1 MDGKAK
7 SPHPSGIPVPRR
19 IRRSA
24 SQPIPPRMSRKD
36 QFNGQLTDHRD
47 QSWDSGSIEGKGATS
62 PSGTRFG
69 NTEKRL
75 LQSVDGLGRTNS
87 RKGRGSESPV
97 LRQSR
102 SCDKLAKRQPPGSF
116 DASDENQNEGRF
128 CTENVSVKAAVCM
141 FGGEAKIRKL
151 PTPDRTFKK
160 DAAENATSSPFSDN
174 AENSDEKLNIQE
186 TDVKGQASDMD
197 YTISGTISPLPGIH
211 ESSGK
216 RGTESKISFVFGRP
230 PSPTSRCMSPPQENH
245 VLAVARKGPG
255 PPARYRGRNG
265 KPPVYVPPNK
275 SAKVPYLAI
284 VGMIGNPGLQ
294 CCDQCVACLVD
305 LKQQALHLMNSEGFL
320 KKTTSKSFAVERIG
334 EHLQIPD
341 ACRQFQQ
348 GLCNVCDTSIVQL
361 KREVTA
367 MVQSI
372 HQAQTESPVQ
382 SGHVITQQPS
392 NRSLKPKSQG
402 SPVTSGG
409 GGPHN
414 GPLEQPHLSNHLS
427 RINQMLA
434 QQRASASG
442 TKSFP
447 ENLSQVMEHSMMY
460 PGSPHSVTPSQVRQQ
475 NMHSNSIH
483 SAEMGHYNPPMQ
495 AGHSPYHAQQY
506 PRGVHTSP
514 HNYPNQPYSA
524 QHVTPGSP
532 YRGQPTGTVYHMNQ
546 YPDPVQSP
554 QYSHL
559 QYSVTGTQYGS
570 PVMNYS
576 VPSSPMSPVP
586 HHARAMSP
594 PQVMSPPHAMSP
606 PPFSRVS
613 SPGSVSSQQ
622 SAAASF
628 FARAAQKLGK
638 KKKRHQQQ
646 EPDLPLYPT
655 KYNEVIKNTPPPAP
669 PCLLRAAGRLQQPG
683 IGKVKVMLKICTEGS
698 HSEQAQSCL
707 SIDPR
712 KKQVTVFDP
721 STVGVTLSSHRR
733 ATPVAPKMFA
743 FDAVFSPDD
752 SQTEI
757 CSSSLTEIIQGVVNG
772 ADGCLF
778 SYGYSRQG
786 KSYTMMGNDVSAQS
800 LGIMP
805 CAIAWLFRLIDEQK
819 EKTGAR
825 FSVRVSAVE
834 VSGKN
839 EQLKDLLADVAKYT
853 EAGVGTAPG
862 VYLREDPICGTQLEN
877 QSELRAPTADRA
889 AYYLDAAL
897 ASRAQDDEELRS
909 SHIVFTLHVYQYRI
923 EKANQ
928 AGLPGVAGGR
938 SRLHL
943 IDLGSSSKSKDP
955 DNVSLSLSAL
965 GNVIMALLNGQRHV
979 PHRDSKVAQ
988 LLRDS
993 LGGVSCRTCM
1003 LVHVSS
1009 AVSHHNET
1017 LQVIQLAARIHRM
1030 RRRKTKFSS
1039 TSSDDSSTDDGRLRR
1054 PFKGCRMGTLREDIL
1069 YHSSHSDPDYYTS
1082 SSEQSC
1088 DTVIYVGA
1096 HGQSLSDREI
1106 TDNEGPPR
1114 SVPRTNPRLPRRP
1127 SGSRSSGDE
1136 GSNSDSGRSRASSDF
1151 RYGRAALIQKENFNV
1166 NRIISPRFHP
1176 QPAIAVSSPSV
1187 VRDVSVVQTHAKSP
1201 PVSPIVGPVQHPLK
1215 SQTRSR
1221 SQDSPQRLIVKGPP
1235 SDQLKG
1241 EQWIDG
1247 PGIYSKSKQVEEQWI
1262 DGPQAFV
1269 KQELVNTLDPA
1280 NKHLFNPKMNA
1291 EEQWVD
1297 GPREMIAESKLQN
1310 REAKVSHSKA
1320 TVHSSCKGDKH
1331 SKHKRPLLDIKDR
1344 PDSTLSE
1351 DSSSSLTVQ
1360 GPDSRPVSLHE
1371 PEDKPDAPQQS
1382 VKPFVRDWVQKHSAI
1397 ADNSS
1402 APKRE
1407 DRSEP
1412 AETPCKMKKPKP
1424 ESHRKLSAST
1434 PKQSPLNSPCAPRK
1448 TKCDSQSIG
1457 KLQKSH
1463 LPTPQNP
1470 TKRVKDWIQ
1479 SVSLEQT
1486 QSNCENFVSV
1496 NDFCSDLPV
1505 RTSEL
1510 NTSQD
1515 VSSCSSIQLETTAEM
1530 DSQCETTMN
1539 TAPCSSDGR
1548 PDEMAEC
1555 NIGDISFDSSVDAGE
1570 NTNSLH
1576 RESIY
1581 EMQMDA
1587 QLEKSDVKNVDIP
1600 DNDTFSSVSKDDD
1613 SDCENEPLLAKE
1625 FSIPHSL
1632 TAESLKTLV
1641 AEPIAEDEQKLVQGQ
1656 SYQSSEI
1663 NPNIKESLFIYDK
1676 AKPIS
1681 SLHRKPD
1688 GASNPNLV
1696 NELDYQDR
1704 IDVNFIR
1711 GEYIINQVQHI
1722 SSQNVDIYQ
1731 KATSVLKYEE
1741 PDCRK
1746 SKSKPPLPKPSC
1758 KSHSASPSR
1767 CKDISLS
1774 PKSTGS
1780 YSSRTSSPGSH
1791 VSRTKEKSRQIS
1803 TSSMSS
1809 QSSLPIASSPS
1820 SKSSKSPSPS
1830 KLPIFSSKSSR
1841 KKDKEYKV
1849 GNGRVVE
1856 LNTSNRGTDSDSGN
1870 DSGIVAHEKKLL
1882 SPYSTVTKP
1891 RTPSHSSSGHGSD
1904 NSSTVSADL
1913 RSQLGIKDK
1922 LLTGGTSSGYESM
1935 LRDSEEASVTS
1946 SGQEESTSES
1956 PNDKKKGSKK
1966 KKSSTKRS
1974 RSAPARSSESP
1985 DGKGS
1990 VILSP
1995 SSKAWVDT
2003 RQIQR
2008 IKEEPFEIK
2017 LYDMDDVERL
2027 ARRRNEEEE
2036 NESKKEKGTKHGKP
2050 MELIDHKDQIVME
2063 NRHWRFDCRF
2073 FMCFCRN
2080 KPKQTDV

>member
-1 MDGKAK
+1 
-7 SPHPSGIPVPRR
+7 
-19 IRRSA
+19 
-24 SQPIPPRMSRKD
+24 
-36 QFNGQLTDHRD
+36 
-47 QSWDSGSIEGKGATS
+47 
-62 PSGTRFG
+62 
-69 NTEKRL
+69 
-75 LQSVDGLGRTNS
+75 
-87 RKGRGSESPV
+87 
-97 LRQSR
+97 
-102 SCDKLAKRQPPGSF
+102 
-116 DASDENQNEGRF
+116 
-128 CTENVSVKAAVCM
+128 
-141 FGGEAKIRKL
+141 
-151 PTPDRTFKK
+151 
-160 DAAENATSSPFSDN
+160 
-174 AENSDEKLNIQE
+174 
-186 TDVKGQASDMD
+186 
-197 YTISGTISPLPGIH
+197 
-211 ESSGK
+211 
-216 RGTESKISFVFGRP
+216 
-230 PSPTSRCMSPPQENH
+230 
-245 VLAVARKGPG
+245 
-255 PPARYRGRNG
+255 
-265 KPPVYVPPNK
+265 
-275 SAKVPYLAI
+275 
-284 VGMIGNPGLQ
+284 
-294 CCDQCVACLVD
+294 
-305 LKQQALHLMNSEGFL
+305 
-320 KKTTSKSFAVERIG
+320 
-334 EHLQIPD
+334 
-341 ACRQFQQ
+341 
-348 GLCNVCDTSIVQL
+348 
-361 KREVTA
+361 
-367 MVQSI
+367 
-372 HQAQTESPVQ
+372 
-382 SGHVITQQPS
+382 
-392 NRSLKPKSQG
+392 
-402 SPVTSGG
+402 
-409 GGPHN
+409 
-414 GPLEQPHLSNHLS
+414 
-427 RINQMLA
+427 
-434 QQRASASG
+434 
-442 TKSFP
+442 
-447 ENLSQVMEHSMMY
+447 
-460 PGSPHSVTPSQVRQQ
+460 
-475 NMHSNSIH
+475 
-483 SAEMGHYNPPMQ
+483 
-495 AGHSPYHAQQY
+495 
-506 PRGVHTSP
+506 
-514 HNYPNQPYSA
+514 
-524 QHVTPGSP
+524 
-532 YRGQPTGTVYHMNQ
+532 
-546 YPDPVQSP
+546 
-554 QYSHL
+554 
-559 QYSVTGTQYGS
+559 
-570 PVMNYS
+570 
-576 VPSSPMSPVP
+576 
-586 HHARAMSP
+586 
-594 PQVMSPPHAMSP
+594 
-606 PPFSRVS
+606 
-613 SPGSVSSQQ
+613 
-622 SAAASF
+622 
-628 FARAAQKLGK
+628 
-638 KKKRHQQQ
+638 
-646 EPDLPLYPT
+646 
-655 KYNEVIKNTPPPAP
+655 
-669 PCLLRAAGRLQQPG
+669 
-683 IGKVKVMLKICTEGS
+683 
-698 HSEQAQSCL
+698 
-707 SIDPR
+707 
-712 KKQVTVFDP
+712 
-721 STVGVTLSSHRR
+721 
-733 ATPVAPKMFA
+733 
-743 FDAVFSPDD
+743 
-752 SQTEI
+752 
-757 CSSSLTEIIQGVVNG
+757 
-772 ADGCLF
+772 
-778 SYGYSRQG
+778 
-786 KSYTMMGNDVSAQS
+786 
-800 LGIMP
+800 
-805 CAIAWLFRLIDEQK
+805 
-819 EKTGAR
+819 
-825 FSVRVSAVE
+825 
-834 VSGKN
+834 
-839 EQLKDLLADVAKYT
+839 
-853 EAGVGTAPG
+853 
-862 VYLREDPICGTQLEN
+862 
-877 QSELRAPTADRA
+877 
-889 AYYLDAAL
+889 
-897 ASRAQDDEELRS
+897 
-909 SHIVFTLHVYQYRI
+909 
-923 EKANQ
+923 
-928 AGLPGVAGGR
+928 
-938 SRLHL
+938 
-943 IDLGSSSKSKDP
+943 
-955 DNVSLSLSAL
+955 
-965 GNVIMALLNGQRHV
+965 
-979 PHRDSKVAQ
+979 
-988 LLRDS
+988 
-993 LGGVSCRTCM
+993 
-1003 LVHVSS
+1003 
-1009 AVSHHNET
+1009 
-1017 LQVIQLAARIHRM
+1017 
-1030 RRRKTKFSS
+1030 
-1039 TSSDDSSTDDGRLRR
+1039 
-1054 PFKGCRMGTLREDIL
+1054 MGTLREDIL

-1407 DRSEP
+1407 DRSET

-1486 QSNCENFVSV
+1486 QSNCINFVSV

-1641 AEPIAEDEQKLVQGQ
+1641 AEPIAEDEQKFVQGQ

-1966 KKSSTKRS
+1966 KKSSECIKF
-1974 RSAPARSSESP
+1974 
-1985 DGKGS
+1985 
-1990 VILSP
+1990 
-1995 SSKAWVDT
+1995 
-2003 RQIQR
+2003 R
-2008 IKEEPFEIK
+2008 I
-2017 LYDMDDVERL
+2017 
-2027 ARRRNEEEE
+2027 
-2036 NESKKEKGTKHGKP
+2036 
-2050 MELIDHKDQIVME
+2050 
-2063 NRHWRFDCRF
+2063 
-2073 FMCFCRN
+2073 
-2080 KPKQTDV
+2080 

>member
-1 MDGKAK
+1 
-7 SPHPSGIPVPRR
+7 
-19 IRRSA
+19 
-24 SQPIPPRMSRKD
+24 MSC
-36 QFNGQLTDHRD
+36 
-47 QSWDSGSIEGKGATS
+47 E
-62 PSGTRFG
+62 
-69 NTEKRL
+69 
-75 LQSVDGLGRTNS
+75 
-87 RKGRGSESPV
+87 
-97 LRQSR
+97 
-102 SCDKLAKRQPPGSF
+102 
-116 DASDENQNEGRF
+116 NEGRF

-186 TDVKGQASDMD
+186 TDVKGQASNMD

-245 VLAVARKGPG
+245 VHAVARKGPG
-255 PPARYRGRNG
+255 PPSRYRGRNG

-409 GGPHN
+409 GGPYN

>member
-1 MDGKAK
+1 
-7 SPHPSGIPVPRR
+7 
-19 IRRSA
+19 
-24 SQPIPPRMSRKD
+24 
-36 QFNGQLTDHRD
+36 
-47 QSWDSGSIEGKGATS
+47 
-62 PSGTRFG
+62 
-69 NTEKRL
+69 
-75 LQSVDGLGRTNS
+75 
-87 RKGRGSESPV
+87 
-97 LRQSR
+97 
-102 SCDKLAKRQPPGSF
+102 
-116 DASDENQNEGRF
+116 
-128 CTENVSVKAAVCM
+128 
-141 FGGEAKIRKL
+141 
-151 PTPDRTFKK
+151 
-160 DAAENATSSPFSDN
+160 
-174 AENSDEKLNIQE
+174 
-186 TDVKGQASDMD
+186 
-197 YTISGTISPLPGIH
+197 
-211 ESSGK
+211 
-216 RGTESKISFVFGRP
+216 
-230 PSPTSRCMSPPQENH
+230 
-245 VLAVARKGPG
+245 
-255 PPARYRGRNG
+255 
-265 KPPVYVPPNK
+265 
-275 SAKVPYLAI
+275 
-284 VGMIGNPGLQ
+284 
-294 CCDQCVACLVD
+294 
-305 LKQQALHLMNSEGFL
+305 
-320 KKTTSKSFAVERIG
+320 
-334 EHLQIPD
+334 
-341 ACRQFQQ
+341 
-348 GLCNVCDTSIVQL
+348 
-361 KREVTA
+361 
-367 MVQSI
+367 
-372 HQAQTESPVQ
+372 
-382 SGHVITQQPS
+382 
-392 NRSLKPKSQG
+392 
-402 SPVTSGG
+402 
-409 GGPHN
+409 
-414 GPLEQPHLSNHLS
+414 
-427 RINQMLA
+427 
-434 QQRASASG
+434 
-442 TKSFP
+442 
-447 ENLSQVMEHSMMY
+447 
-460 PGSPHSVTPSQVRQQ
+460 
-475 NMHSNSIH
+475 
-483 SAEMGHYNPPMQ
+483 
-495 AGHSPYHAQQY
+495 
-506 PRGVHTSP
+506 
-514 HNYPNQPYSA
+514 
-524 QHVTPGSP
+524 
-532 YRGQPTGTVYHMNQ
+532 
-546 YPDPVQSP
+546 
-554 QYSHL
+554 
-559 QYSVTGTQYGS
+559 
-570 PVMNYS
+570 
-576 VPSSPMSPVP
+576 
-586 HHARAMSP
+586 
-594 PQVMSPPHAMSP
+594 
-606 PPFSRVS
+606 
-613 SPGSVSSQQ
+613 
-622 SAAASF
+622 
-628 FARAAQKLGK
+628 
-638 KKKRHQQQ
+638 
-646 EPDLPLYPT
+646 
-655 KYNEVIKNTPPPAP
+655 
-669 PCLLRAAGRLQQPG
+669 
-683 IGKVKVMLKICTEGS
+683 
-698 HSEQAQSCL
+698 
-707 SIDPR
+707 
-712 KKQVTVFDP
+712 
-721 STVGVTLSSHRR
+721 
-733 ATPVAPKMFA
+733 
-743 FDAVFSPDD
+743 
-752 SQTEI
+752 
-757 CSSSLTEIIQGVVNG
+757 
-772 ADGCLF
+772 
-778 SYGYSRQG
+778 
-786 KSYTMMGNDVSAQS
+786 
-800 LGIMP
+800 
-805 CAIAWLFRLIDEQK
+805 
-819 EKTGAR
+819 
-825 FSVRVSAVE
+825 
-834 VSGKN
+834 
-839 EQLKDLLADVAKYT
+839 
-853 EAGVGTAPG
+853 
-862 VYLREDPICGTQLEN
+862 
-877 QSELRAPTADRA
+877 
-889 AYYLDAAL
+889 
-897 ASRAQDDEELRS
+897 
-909 SHIVFTLHVYQYRI
+909 
-923 EKANQ
+923 
-928 AGLPGVAGGR
+928 
-938 SRLHL
+938 
-943 IDLGSSSKSKDP
+943 
-955 DNVSLSLSAL
+955 
-965 GNVIMALLNGQRHV
+965 
-979 PHRDSKVAQ
+979 
-988 LLRDS
+988 
-993 LGGVSCRTCM
+993 
-1003 LVHVSS
+1003 
-1009 AVSHHNET
+1009 
-1017 LQVIQLAARIHRM
+1017 
-1030 RRRKTKFSS
+1030 
-1039 TSSDDSSTDDGRLRR
+1039 
-1054 PFKGCRMGTLREDIL
+1054 MGTLREDIL

-1166 NRIISPRFHP
+1166 NRIVSPRFHP
-1176 QPAIAVSSPSV
+1176 QPAKAVSSPSV

-1201 PVSPIVGPVQHPLK
+1201 PVSPIVGPGQHPLK

-1221 SQDSPQRLIVKGPP
+1221 SQDSPQRLIVKGPS

-1247 PGIYSKSKQVEEQWI
+1247 PGIYPKSKQVEEQWI

-1269 KQELVNTLDPA
+1269 KQELVNTMDPA

-1297 GPREMIAESKLQN
+1297 GPREMIAESQLQN

-1397 ADNSS
+1397 VDNNS
-1402 APKRE
+1402 ASKRE
-1407 DRSEP
+1407 DRSET

-1424 ESHRKLSAST
+1424 ESNRKLSAST

-1515 VSSCSSIQLETTAEM
+1515 VSSCSSIQLETTVEV
-1530 DSQCETTMN
+1530 DSQCETTIN

-1587 QLEKSDVKNVDIP
+1587 QLEKSDVKNIDIP
-1600 DNDTFSSVSKDDD
+1600 DNDTFSSVSKDED

-1641 AEPIAEDEQKLVQGQ
+1641 AEPIVEDEQKFVQGQ

-1809 QSSLPIASSPS
+1809 QSSLPIATSPS

-1935 LRDSEEASVTS
+1935 LRDSEEASATS

-1966 KKSSTKRS
+1966 KKSS
-1974 RSAPARSSESP
+1974 EYILMLNLN
-1985 DGKGS
+1985 DIIIIGKM
-1990 VILSP
+1990 L
-1995 SSKAWVDT
+1995 
-2003 RQIQR
+2003 
-2008 IKEEPFEIK
+2008 IK
-2017 LYDMDDVERL
+2017 L
-2027 ARRRNEEEE
+2027 
-2036 NESKKEKGTKHGKP
+2036 
-2050 MELIDHKDQIVME
+2050 
-2063 NRHWRFDCRF
+2063 
-2073 FMCFCRN
+2073 
-2080 KPKQTDV
+2080 

>member
-1 MDGKAK
+1 
-7 SPHPSGIPVPRR
+7 
-19 IRRSA
+19 
-24 SQPIPPRMSRKD
+24 
-36 QFNGQLTDHRD
+36 
-47 QSWDSGSIEGKGATS
+47 
-62 PSGTRFG
+62 
-69 NTEKRL
+69 
-75 LQSVDGLGRTNS
+75 
-87 RKGRGSESPV
+87 
-97 LRQSR
+97 
-102 SCDKLAKRQPPGSF
+102 
-116 DASDENQNEGRF
+116 
-128 CTENVSVKAAVCM
+128 
-141 FGGEAKIRKL
+141 
-151 PTPDRTFKK
+151 
-160 DAAENATSSPFSDN
+160 
-174 AENSDEKLNIQE
+174 
-186 TDVKGQASDMD
+186 
-197 YTISGTISPLPGIH
+197 
-211 ESSGK
+211 
-216 RGTESKISFVFGRP
+216 
-230 PSPTSRCMSPPQENH
+230 
-245 VLAVARKGPG
+245 
-255 PPARYRGRNG
+255 
-265 KPPVYVPPNK
+265 
-275 SAKVPYLAI
+275 
-284 VGMIGNPGLQ
+284 
-294 CCDQCVACLVD
+294 
-305 LKQQALHLMNSEGFL
+305 MNS
-320 KKTTSKSFAVERIG
+320 
-334 EHLQIPD
+334 
-341 ACRQFQQ
+341 
-348 GLCNVCDTSIVQL
+348 
-361 KREVTA
+361 
-367 MVQSI
+367 
-372 HQAQTESPVQ
+372 
-382 SGHVITQQPS
+382 
-392 NRSLKPKSQG
+392 PK
-402 SPVTSGG
+402 V
-409 GGPHN
+409 
-414 GPLEQPHLSNHLS
+414 
-427 RINQMLA
+427 
-434 QQRASASG
+434 
-442 TKSFP
+442 K
-447 ENLSQVMEHSMMY
+447 
-460 PGSPHSVTPSQVRQQ
+460 
-475 NMHSNSIH
+475 
-483 SAEMGHYNPPMQ
+483 
-495 AGHSPYHAQQY
+495 
-506 PRGVHTSP
+506 
-514 HNYPNQPYSA
+514 
-524 QHVTPGSP
+524 
-532 YRGQPTGTVYHMNQ
+532 
-546 YPDPVQSP
+546 D
-554 QYSHL
+554 
-559 QYSVTGTQYGS
+559 
-570 PVMNYS
+570 
-576 VPSSPMSPVP
+576 
-586 HHARAMSP
+586 
-594 PQVMSPPHAMSP
+594 
-606 PPFSRVS
+606 
-613 SPGSVSSQQ
+613 
-622 SAAASF
+622 
-628 FARAAQKLGK
+628 RAAQKLGK
-638 KKKRHQQQ
+638 KKKKHHQQ
-646 EPDLPLYPT
+646 EPDLPQYNT
-655 KYNEVIKNTPPPAP
+655 KYNEVLKNSPPPAP

-683 IGKVKVMLKICTEGS
+683 IGKVKVMLKICSEG
-698 HSEQAQSCL
+698 QAQSCL

-721 STVGVTLSSHRR
+721 STVGVTTSSHRR
-733 ATPVAPKMFA
+733 TTPTAPKMFA

-757 CSSSLTEIIQGVVNG
+757 CSSSLTDIIQGVVNG

-786 KSYTMMGNDVSAQS
+786 KSHTMMGEDVSAQT

-805 CAIAWLFRLIDEQK
+805 CAISWLFRLIDEQK
-819 EKTGAR
+819 DKTGAR
-825 FSVRVSAVE
+825 FSVRVSAIE

-839 EQLKDLLADVAKYT
+839 EQLKDLLAEVAKYT

-877 QSELRAPTADRA
+877 QSELRAPSAERA

-897 ASRAQDDEELRS
+897 ASRAQEDEELRS

-928 AGLPGVAGGR
+928 AGLPGGLAVDYQCKSSLPQTGTVAGGR

-993 LGGVSCRTCM
+993 LGGISCRTCM

-1009 AVSHHNET
+1009 SVSHHNET

-1054 PFKGCRMGTLREDIL
+1054 PFKGCRMGTLREDML

-1096 HGQSLSDREI
+1096 NGQSLSDREI

-1136 GSNSDSGRSRASSDF
+1136 GSNSDSGRSHASSDF
-1151 RYGRAALIQKENFNV
+1151 KYGRAAMIHNENFNV
-1166 NRIISPRFHP
+1166 NRTLSPRFQP
-1176 QPAIAVSSPSV
+1176 QPVKLPST
-1187 VRDVSVVQTHAKSP
+1187 VRDVSVVSSHAKSP
-1201 PVSPIVGPVQHPLK
+1201 PMSPSVGQSQHPLK
-1215 SQTRSR
+1215 TPTRSR
-1221 SQDSPQRLIVKGPP
+1221 SQDSPQRMTVKGGPT
-1235 SDQLKG
+1235 SEQLKG

-1247 PGIYSKSKQVEEQWI
+1247 PGVYSKSKLMEEQWI

-1297 GPREMIAESKLQN
+1297 GPIEMIAGSQQPNKEG
-1310 REAKVSHSKA
+1310 KA
-1320 TVHSSCKGDKH
+1320 TNAKLSVHTSCKVEKP
-1331 SKHKRPLLDIKDR
+1331 SKHKSKPMLDIKER
-1344 PDSTLSE
+1344 PESTFSE
-1351 DSSSSLTVQ
+1351 ESNSSLAVQ

-1371 PEDKPDAPQQS
+1371 SEEKTEANQQN
-1382 VKPFVRDWVQKHSAI
+1382 VKPFVRDWVQKHSTI
-1397 ADNSS
+1397 VDSKT

-1407 DRSEP
+1407 DHSDIMESQ
-1412 AETPCKMKKPKP
+1412 CKYKKTKA

-1434 PKQSPLNSPCAPRK
+1434 PKQSPMNSPSVPRK
-1448 TKCDSQSIG
+1448 TKCDSQAVG

-1463 LPTPQNP
+1463 LPTPSNP

-1479 SVSLEQT
+1479 SVTIEQT
-1486 QSNCENFVSV
+1486 QTNCDNFVSV
-1496 NDFCSDLPV
+1496 SDFGCELNARV
-1505 RTSEL
+1505 SEL

-1515 VSSCSSIQLETTAEM
+1515 LSSCSSIQLETTMEV

-1555 NIGDISFDSSVDAGE
+1555 NIGDISFDSSVDACD
-1570 NTNSLH
+1570 TSNSLN

-1587 QLEKSDVKNVDIP
+1587 QLEKSDLKNVDIP
-1600 DNDTFSSVSKDDD
+1600 DNDTFSSVSKDED

-1625 FSIPHSL
+1625 YNFPHSL
-1632 TAESLKTLV
+1632 TVESLKTLV
-1641 AEPIAEDEQKLVQGQ
+1641 AEPFGADQQKSNQNQ
-1656 SYQSSEI
+1656 SYEGCELDKK
-1663 NPNIKESLFIYDK
+1663 IKENLFIYDK

-1681 SLHRKPD
+1681 SLHRTPD

-1696 NELDYQDR
+1696 NELNYEEK
-1704 IDVNFIR
+1704 IDMKFMR
-1711 GEYIINQVQHI
+1711 GEYIINHVQQI
-1722 SSQNVDIYQ
+1722 SSHNMDIYQ
-1731 KATSVLKYEE
+1731 KATSLVKYEE
-1741 PDCRK
+1741 PDVRK
-1746 SKSKPPLPKPSC
+1746 SKSKPPLPKLC

-1767 CKDISLS
+1767 CKDLSLS
-1774 PKSTGS
+1774 PKSPGS
-1780 YSSRTSSPGSH
+1780 YTSKTSSPGGH
-1791 VSRTKEKSRQIS
+1791 VSRSKEKSRQTS

-1809 QSSLPIASSPS
+1809 QSSLPVTTSPS

-1830 KLPIFSSKSSR
+1830 KLPIFSSKGSR
-1841 KKDKEYKV
+1841 KKDKENKV

-1856 LNTSNRGTDSDSGN
+1856 LNASSRGTDSDSGN

-1882 SPYSTVTKP
+1882 SPYNTVTKP

-1922 LLTGGTSSGYESM
+1922 LHGGTSSGYESM
-1935 LRDSEEASVTS
+1935 LRDSEEASATS
-1946 SGQEESTSES
+1946 SGQEESNSET

-1974 RSAPARSSESP
+1974 RSAPARSGESP

-1990 VILSP
+1990 VVSSP

-2036 NESKKEKGTKHGKP
+2036 NDQKKERLLKQGKP
-2050 MELIDHKDQIVME
+2050 LELIDHKDQIVME
-2063 NRHWRFDCRF
+2063 NRNWRFDCRF

-2080 KPKQTDV
+2080 KQKQTDL